1 MSLSHYKAEI
11 ILSFCLQTWY
21 IKRNTGFDM
30 YRPAFESLKNIYN
43 LAIFHLWNG
52 ETAYLSQLFRNGMM
66 HMKALWSCKLL
77 FKCELLLF
85 VHIQQL
91 YFILPNNAK
100 YQGTK
105 GLSGL
110 NYILVYL
117 FLIWVRNYVFLCP
130 PPQNLSRSTTL
141 QGVTR
146 AGTEREHVMGLN
158 IFLILNIKFWTWVW
172 IYKKLFGYRTWFE
185 MLWEWWWETSIVK

>member
-1 MSLSHYKAEI
+1 MLSSKCPMSFSKYKAER

-21 IKRNTGFDM
+21 IKKNTGFDM
-30 YRPAFESLKNIYN
+30 YRPAFESLKKIYN

-52 ETAYLSQLFRNGMM
+52 ETANLSQLFRNGMM

-85 VHIQQL
+85 VPIQQL

-105 GLSGL
+105 GLPGL
-110 NYILVYL
+110 NNIIVYL
-117 FLIWVRNYVFLCP
+117 FLIWVTNYAFLCP
-130 PPQNLSRSTTL
+130 PPPKKNLSGSTTL

-158 IFLILNIKFWTWVW
+158 IFLILNITFWTW
-172 IYKKLFGYRTWFE
+172 I
-185 MLWEWWWETSIVK
+185 